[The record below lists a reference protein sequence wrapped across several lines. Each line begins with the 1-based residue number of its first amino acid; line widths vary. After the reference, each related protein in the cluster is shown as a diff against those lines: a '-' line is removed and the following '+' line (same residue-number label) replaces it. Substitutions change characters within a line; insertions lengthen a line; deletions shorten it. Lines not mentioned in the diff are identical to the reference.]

1 MNHNGD
7 CLGEKGVYSYDNT
20 NGNIGKWVNSFRND
34 ANKDKIGFMSN
45 KSFFASYFRPSYIH
59 DSWSPTA

>member
-45 KSFFASYFRPSYIH
+45 GRNDFQNQKLVYLTR
-59 DSWSPTA
+59 WRN